1 MIKLN
6 DVLLSAIEIAVQEEY
21 PDFVKNIAL
30 DTNLFEILD
39 SFAIV
44 NILLESESAI
54 EEKFG
59 RYIPLADETIFDAS
73 KSPFLCWKNW
83 VDYVQGRIGA

>member
-1 MIKLN
+1 MNQLN
-6 DVLLSAIEIAVQEEY
+6 DLLLKALQAAVAEEY
-21 PDFVKNIAL
+21 CDLVDNVAL
-30 DTNLFEILD
+30 DTNLFELVD

-44 NILLESESAI
+44 SVLLESESAI

-73 KSPFLCWKNW
+73 KSPFLRWKEW
-83 VDYVQGRIGA
+83 VEYVQGKIDA